1 MSDIREIS
9 PPEAQRLLHEG
20 LATFVDLRDPYS
32 YQEAHVPGAFS
43 LNDGN
48 VDGFVSSADKARAL
62 VVYCYHGVSSL
73 GGAAFFQDLGFQE
86 VYSLR
91 GGFETWRRSHPT
103 ESA

>member
-1 MSDIREIS
+1 MSEIREIS
-9 PPEAQRLLHEG
+9 PPDAQRLLEGG
-20 LATFVDLRDPYS
+20 LATFVDIRDPGS
-32 YQEAHVPGAFS
+32 FREARVPGAFS

-48 VDGFVSSADKARAL
+48 LDEFTATADRQRPL